1 MREAVVIDAVRT
13 PVGRYGGV
21 LKDVRSDD
29 MAALCIAEIAKR
41 NNLDPSKVEDVILG
55 CSNQA
60 GDDNRNVGRMALL
73 LAGFPVEIGGQTINR
88 LCGSALNAI
97 NSAAQAIKVGEGDV
111 FIAGG
116 TESMTRSPFVFGK
129 AETAFSRDM
138 NVFDSTIG
146 WRFVNPKMK
155 EKYGTL
161 GMGETAEL
169 VAEKYGITR
178 QEQDEFALLT
188 QQKWGKAFDAG
199 KFKDEMVNVPIPGKK
214 GEVSYV
220 DRDEHPRPDVTMD
233 QLAKLKP
240 AFKKDG
246 TVTAGNAS
254 GVNDGAAAVLLME
267 AQTAKDLGYK
277 PIVRVVASAVA
288 GVHPSYMGLGPIPA
302 TRKALQRAGLKA
314 EQLDV
319 IELNEA
325 FAAQSIP
332 CIRELGLDPAKVNVN
347 GGAIAIG
354 HPLGSTGAR
363 IFATLVHEMKRT
375 QCALWPCQH
384 VHRRR
389 TGHCDH
395 RRARLRISESAACCR
410 FADSVRKCRTCRF
423 TMTAAYAGKP
433 CLLRSFYGRS
443 AFRYSRT

>member
-1 MREAVVIDAVRT
+1 MREAVVVDAVRT
-13 PVGRYGGV
+13 PVGGYGGV

-29 MAALCIAEIAKR
+29 MAALCISEIAKR
-41 NNLDPSKVEDVILG
+41 NNLDPNKVEDVIFG

-97 NSAAQAIKVGEGDV
+97 NSAAHAIKVGEGDV

-116 TESMTRSPFVFGK
+116 TESMTRSPYVIGK
-129 AETAFSRDM
+129 AETAFSRQINM
-138 NVFDSTIG
+138 FDSTIG

-155 EKYGTL
+155 EKYGIL

-178 QEQDEFALLT
+178 LEQDEFAYAT
-188 QQKWGKAFDAG
+188 QKKWGAAFEAG
-199 KFKDEMVNVPIPGKK
+199 KFKDEMVNVPVAGKK
-214 GEVSYV
+214 GEVTIVSK
-220 DRDEHPRPDVTMD
+220 DEHPRPDVTMEGF
-233 QLAKLKP
+233 AKLKP

-267 AQTAKDLGYK
+267 AQTAIALGYK
-277 PIVRVVASAVA
+277 PMVRIVTSAIA
-288 GVHPSYMGLGPIPA
+288 GVDPSYMGMGPVPP
-302 TRKALQRAGLKA
+302 TRKALQRAGL
-314 EQLDV
+314 QIDDIDLG
-319 IELNEA
+319 ELNEA

-363 IFATLVHEMKRT
+363 IFATLVHEMKRRNVRYGLVSMCIGVGQGIAT
-375 QCALWPCQH
+375 I
-384 VHRRR
+384 V
-389 TGHCDH
+389 
-395 RRARLRISESAACCR
+395 ESI
-410 FADSVRKCRTCRF
+410 
-423 TMTAAYAGKP
+423 
-433 CLLRSFYGRS
+433 
-443 AFRYSRT
+443 

>member
-1 MREAVVIDAVRT
+1 MREAVVVDAVRT
-13 PVGRYGGV
+13 PVGSYGGV

-29 MAALCIAEIAKR
+29 LAALCISEIAKR
-41 NNLDPSKVEDVILG
+41 NNLDPNKVEDVIFG

-129 AETAFSRDM
+129 AEKAFSRDF
-138 NVFDSTIG
+138 NIYDSTIG

-169 VAEKYGITR
+169 VAEKYAITR
-178 QEQDEFALLT
+178 LEQDEFAFAT
-188 QQKWGKAFDAG
+188 QKKWGAAFEAG
-199 KFKDEMVNVPIPGKK
+199 KFKDEMVNVPVPGKK
-214 GEVSYV
+214 GEVTMV
-220 DRDEHPRPDVTMD
+220 DRDEHPRPDVTMEG
-233 QLAKLKP
+233 LAKLKP

-267 AQTAKDLGYK
+267 AQTAAALGYK
-277 PIVRVVASAVA
+277 PIVRIVASAIA
-288 GVHPSYMGLGPIPA
+288 GVHPSYMGMGPVPA
-302 TRKALQRAGLKA
+302 TQKALQRAGLKIGDID
-314 EQLDV
+314 L

-363 IFATLVHEMKRT
+363 IFTTLVHEMKR
-375 QCALWPCQH
+375 
-384 VHRRR
+384 RN
-389 TGHCDH
+389 
-395 RRARLRISESAACCR
+395 
-410 FADSVRKCRTCRF
+410 VR
-423 TMTAAYAGKP
+423 
-433 CLLRSFYGRS
+433 YGLVSMCIGVGQGIATIVERV
-443 AFRYSRT
+443 

>member
-13 PVGRYGGV
+13 PVGDYGGA

-29 MAALCIAEIAKR
+29 LAALCIAEIAKR
-41 NNLDPSKVEDVILG
+41 NNLDSSKVEDVIFG

-73 LAGFPVEIGGQTINR
+73 LAGFPVEVGGQTINR

-116 TESMTRSPFVFGK
+116 TESMTRSPFVSGK
-129 AETAFSRDM
+129 AGTAFSREV

-155 EKYGTL
+155 EKYGTI

-178 QEQDEFALLT
+178 LEQDEFAFAT
-188 QQKWGKAFDAG
+188 QKKWGAAFEAG
-199 KFKDEMVNVPIPGKK
+199 KFKDEMVNVSIYGKK
-214 GEVSYV
+214 GEVTIV
-220 DRDEHPRPDVTMD
+220 GRDEHPRPDITMEG
-233 QLAKLKP
+233 LAKLKP

-267 AQTAKDLGYK
+267 AQTAKALGYK

-288 GVHPSYMGLGPIPA
+288 GVHPDSMGMGPVPA
-302 TRKALQRAGLKA
+302 TRKALQRAGLKIA
-314 EQLDV
+314 DIDLV
-319 IELNEA
+319 ELNEA

-363 IFATLVHEMKRT
+363 IFATLVHEMKR
-375 QCALWPCQH
+375 
-384 VHRRR
+384 RGSR
-389 TGHCDH
+389 
-395 RRARLRISESAACCR
+395 
-410 FADSVRKCRTCRF
+410 
-423 TMTAAYAGKP
+423 
-433 CLLRSFYGRS
+433 YGLVSMCIGVGQGIATIVERV
-443 AFRYSRT
+443 

>member
-1 MREAVVIDAVRT
+1 
-13 PVGRYGGV
+13 
-21 LKDVRSDD
+21 
-29 MAALCIAEIAKR
+29 MAALCISELANR
-41 NNLDPSKVEDVILG
+41 NHLDTGKVEDVLFG

-73 LAGFPVEIGGQTINR
+73 LAGFPVEIPGQTINR

-97 NSAAQAIKVGEGDV
+97 NSAAHAIKVGEGDV

-129 AETAFSRDM
+129 AETAFPRDVK
-138 NVFDSTIG
+138 VFDSTIG
-146 WRFVNPKMK
+146 WRFLNPKMA
-155 EKYGTL
+155 EKYPPI

-178 QEQDEFALLT
+178 EEQDQFALAT
-188 QQKWGKAFDAG
+188 QQKWGAAFDAG
-199 KFKDEMVNVPIPGKK
+199 KFKDEMINVPVPGKK
-214 GEVSYV
+214 GETAFV
-220 DRDEHPRPDVTMD
+220 DRDEHPRPDVTLE

-267 AQTAKDLGYK
+267 AQTAKQLGYK
-277 PIVRVVASAVA
+277 PIVRIVASAVA
-288 GVHPSYMGLGPIPA
+288 GIHPSYMGLGPIPA
-302 TRKALQRAGLKA
+302 TLKALQRAGLKA
-314 EQLDV
+314 ADIDL

-332 CIRELGLDPAKVNVN
+332 CIRELGLDPTKVNVN

-363 IFATLVHEMKRT
+363 IFTTLVHEMKR
-375 QCALWPCQH
+375 
-384 VHRRR
+384 RN
-389 TGHCDH
+389 
-395 RRARLRISESAACCR
+395 
-410 FADSVRKCRTCRF
+410 VRYGLV
-423 TMTAAYAGKP
+423 TMCIGVGQGIATIVEQI
-433 CLLRSFYGRS
+433 
-443 AFRYSRT
+443 

>member
-29 MAALCIAEIAKR
+29 LAALCIAEIAKR
-41 NNLDPSKVEDVILG
+41 NNLDPSKVEDVIFG

-73 LAGFPVEIGGQTINR
+73 LAGFPVEIPGQTINR

-97 NSAAQAIKVGEGDV
+97 NSAAQAIKAGEGDV

-129 AETAFSRDM
+129 AESAFSRDM

-267 AQTAKDLGYK
+267 SQTAKDLGYK

-332 CIRELGLDPAKVNVN
+332 CIRELGLDPARVNVN

-363 IFATLVHEMKRT
+363 IFATLVHEMKRSN
-375 QCALWPCQH
+375 
-384 VHRRR
+384 
-389 TGHCDH
+389 
-395 RRARLRISESAACCR
+395 AR
-410 FADSVRKCRTCRF
+410 
-423 TMTAAYAGKP
+423 
-433 CLLRSFYGRS
+433 YGLVSMCIGVGQGIATIVERV
-443 AFRYSRT
+443 

>member
-13 PVGRYGGV
+13 PVGKYGGV

-29 MAALCIAEIAKR
+29 MAALCIAEIVRR
-41 NNLDPSKVEDVILG
+41 NNLDPNKVEDVVFG

-73 LAGFPVEIGGQTINR
+73 LAGLPVEVAGQTINR

-97 NSAAQAIKVGEGDV
+97 YSAANAIKAGEGDV

-129 AETAFSRDM
+129 AETAFARE
-138 NVFDSTIG
+138 VKVYDSTIG
-146 WRFVNPKMK
+146 WRFVNPKMA
-155 EKYGTL
+155 EKYGTE
-161 GMGETAEL
+161 GMGETAEN
-169 VAEKYGITR
+169 VAIKYGITR
-178 QEQDEFALLT
+178 QEQDEFALKS
-188 QQKWGKAFDAG
+188 QQKWGAAFAGG
-199 KFKDEMVNVPIPGKK
+199 KFKDELVYVPTPGAKK
-214 GEVSYV
+214 GEVILV
-220 DRDEHPRPDVTMD
+220 DRDEHPRPDVTIE
-233 QLAKLKP
+233 QLAKLRP

-267 AQTAKDLGYK
+267 AAAAKALGFK
-277 PIVRVVASAVA
+277 PIVRIVASAVA
-288 GVHPSYMGLGPIPA
+288 GVSPSYMGMGPVPA
-302 TRKALQRAGLKA
+302 TRKALQRAGLKIDDID
-314 EQLDV
+314 LV
-319 IELNEA
+319 ELNEA

-363 IFATLVHEMKRT
+363 IFTTLVHEMKR
-375 QCALWPCQH
+375 
-384 VHRRR
+384 RGSR
-389 TGHCDH
+389 
-395 RRARLRISESAACCR
+395 
-410 FADSVRKCRTCRF
+410 
-423 TMTAAYAGKP
+423 
-433 CLLRSFYGRS
+433 YGLVSMCIGVGQGIATIVERV
-443 AFRYSRT
+443 

>member
-1 MREAVVIDAVRT
+1 MREAVVVDAIRT

-21 LKDVRSDD
+21 LKDVRADD
-29 MAALCIAEIAKR
+29 LAALCIAEITKR
-41 NNLDPSKVEDVILG
+41 NNLDPNKVEDVLIG

-60 GDDNRNVGRMALL
+60 GEDNRNVGRMALL
-73 LAGFPVEIGGQTINR
+73 LAGFPVEVGGQTINR

-97 NSAAQAIKVGEGDV
+97 NSAAQAIKVGEGDI

-116 TESMTRSPFVFGK
+116 TESMTRAPFAFAK
-129 AETAFSRDM
+129 ADAAFPREVK
-138 NVFDSTIG
+138 VFDSTIG
-146 WRFVNPKMK
+146 WRFINPKMV
-155 EKYGTL
+155 EKYPPL

-169 VAEKYGITR
+169 VAEKYAVTR
-178 QEQDEFALLT
+178 QEQDEFALAT
-188 QQKWGKAFDAG
+188 QKKWGAAFAAG
-199 KFKDEMVNVPIPGKK
+199 KFKDETVNVPIPGKK
-214 GEVSYV
+214 GEVTMV
-220 DRDEHPRPDVTMD
+220 DRDEHPRPDVTME

-267 AQTAKDLGYK
+267 AGTAKALGYK

-302 TRKALQRAGLKA
+302 TRKALQRAGLK
-314 EQLDV
+314 LDDIGLV
-319 IELNEA
+319 ELNEA

-363 IFATLVHEMKRT
+363 IFSTLVHEMKR
-375 QCALWPCQH
+375 
-384 VHRRR
+384 RN
-389 TGHCDH
+389 
-395 RRARLRISESAACCR
+395 
-410 FADSVRKCRTCRF
+410 VRYGLV
-423 TMTAAYAGKP
+423 TMCIGVGQGIATIVE
-433 CLLRSFYGRS
+433 RV
-443 AFRYSRT
+443 

>member
-1 MREAVVIDAVRT
+1 MREAVVVDAVRT

-29 MAALCIAEIAKR
+29 LAALCIAEIAKR
-41 NNLDPSKVEDVILG
+41 NNLDPGKVEDVILG

-116 TESMTRSPFVFGK
+116 TESMTRSPFVFAK
-129 AETAFSRDM
+129 AETAFSRDVK
-138 NVFDSTIG
+138 VFDSTIG
-146 WRFVNPKMK
+146 WRFTNPRMA
-155 EKYGTL
+155 EKYPPL

-178 QEQDEFALLT
+178 KEQDEFALAT
-188 QQKWGKAFDAG
+188 QQKWGAAFEAG

-214 GEVSYV
+214 GEVSFV
-220 DRDEHPRPDVTMD
+220 DRDEHPRPDVTLE

-246 TVTAGNAS
+246 TITAGNAS
-254 GVNDGAAAVLLME
+254 GVNDGAAAVLLMD
-267 AQTAKDLGYK
+267 AQTAKALGYQ
-277 PIVRVVASAVA
+277 PLVRVVASAVA
-288 GVHPSYMGLGPIPA
+288 GVDPSYMGLGPIPA
-302 TRKALQRAGLKA
+302 TRKALQRAGLKMDDID
-314 EQLDV
+314 LV
-319 IELNEA
+319 ELNEA

-332 CIRELGLDPAKVNVN
+332 CIRELGMDPAKVNVN

-363 IFATLVHEMKRT
+363 IFATLVHEMKR
-375 QCALWPCQH
+375 
-384 VHRRR
+384 RK
-389 TGHCDH
+389 
-395 RRARLRISESAACCR
+395 ARYGLVSMCIGVGQGITTIVES
-410 FADSVRKCRTCRF
+410 V
-423 TMTAAYAGKP
+423 
-433 CLLRSFYGRS
+433 
-443 AFRYSRT
+443 